1 MCLLRL
7 GASRERLSIYQDSTS
22 VGRYLG
28 VVDTGSSTT
37 CRILPGGQVAKEQQ
51 ASRSQSHAT
60 NIPTHQPTPL
70 SHPRSQAASTP
81 NECRADDCARAR
93 AHTRRTTPPTPKSI
107 IIILIIGV
115 FGSPCLDPGDT
126 TNVAMERHK
135 DARQTRSGIGF
146 PIPRASRKRVRLPPG
161 VAHTH
166 THTYTHPLMY
176 CTIHRAAQS
185 HSASNTSAGK
195 GSQARP
201 RKRRG
206 CGCRRAQSTMQRGRR
221 RSR

>member
-166 THTYTHPLMY
+166 TH
-176 CTIHRAAQS
+176 IHTPADVL
-185 HSASNTSAGK
+185 HNTP
-195 GSQARP
+195 GSPITFRIQH
-201 RKRRG
+201 KRRKG
-206 CGCRRAQSTMQRGRR
+206 IPSSPKEEARMRMPPGAKHNAKGPQKK
-221 RSR
+221 